1 MQLRAVD
8 IRLSYVEPV
17 STLSDTC
24 NNAIVVVEWITGLPS
39 MLCEGHMLTTHSHTE
54 TVDDLMKLACAL
66 TKRRAA
72 SKSKNGAPFEC
83 AITNGQTRW

>member
-1 MQLRAVD
+1 MIVG
-8 IRLSYVEPV
+8 VEYWGFHH
-17 STLSDTC
+17 
-24 NNAIVVVEWITGLPS
+24 I
-39 MLCEGHMLTTHSHTE
+39 LCESQKLTHSRTE

>member
-1 MQLRAVD
+1 MQLRAFD
-8 IRLSYVEPV
+8 IRLSYFELVDI
-17 STLSDTC
+17 LSDTC
-24 NNAIVVVEWITGLPS
+24 NNAIAVAEWKTGVLFTSRERPDAD
-39 MLCEGHMLTTHSHTE
+39 HSRTE

>member
-1 MQLRAVD
+1 
-8 IRLSYVEPV
+8 
-17 STLSDTC
+17 
-24 NNAIVVVEWITGLPS
+24 
-39 MLCEGHMLTTHSHTE
+39 MLTIDTTE

-72 SKSKNGAPFEC
+72 SSSKSKNGAPFEC

>member
-1 MQLRAVD
+1 
-8 IRLSYVEPV
+8 
-17 STLSDTC
+17 
-24 NNAIVVVEWITGLPS
+24 
-39 MLCEGHMLTTHSHTE
+39 
-54 TVDDLMKLACAL
+54 MKLACAL

>member
-1 MQLRAVD
+1 
-8 IRLSYVEPV
+8 
-17 STLSDTC
+17 
-24 NNAIVVVEWITGLPS
+24 
-39 MLCEGHMLTTHSHTE
+39 MLTIHTTE

-66 TKRRAA
+66 TKRRASSSS

>member
-1 MQLRAVD
+1 M
-8 IRLSYVEPV
+8 
-17 STLSDTC
+17 
-24 NNAIVVVEWITGLPS
+24 GLPS
-39 MLCEGHMLTTHSHTE
+39 MFMCKADADHSQTE

-72 SKSKNGAPFEC
+72 SSSKSKNGAPFEC